1 MGIDLWNTIVWEGGL
16 GQHFHIFLG
25 CVFQMENV
33 ITALLEISE
42 FARMDKGLG
51 IEPLQGMLIAPID
64 RHRVRFKG
72 IGELFRGPPRRHPIL
87 KSDVEPTL
95 AKHL

>member
-25 CVFQMENV
+25 CVFQMQNV
-33 ITALLEISE
+33 ITALLEVSE
-42 FARMDKGLG
+42 FARMNEGLG
-51 IEPLQGMLIAPID
+51 IEPLQRMLVAPVD
-64 RHRVRFKG
+64 WHRVGFKG
-72 IGELFRGPPRRHPIL
+72 IGELFRGPPWRHPIL
-87 KSDVEPTL
+87 KSDVEPAP